1 MYTEGKIERGEDNGR
16 KKHPRTSVVSIKLI
30 HCFHAAMYFDIPG
43 VVVGVCGVKK
53 PIKQRRG
60 KNIRVGQE
68 TFGDLREVVQ
78 NAIFLYH

>member
-1 MYTEGKIERGEDNGR
+1 
-16 KKHPRTSVVSIKLI
+16 
-30 HCFHAAMYFDIPG
+30 MYFDIPG